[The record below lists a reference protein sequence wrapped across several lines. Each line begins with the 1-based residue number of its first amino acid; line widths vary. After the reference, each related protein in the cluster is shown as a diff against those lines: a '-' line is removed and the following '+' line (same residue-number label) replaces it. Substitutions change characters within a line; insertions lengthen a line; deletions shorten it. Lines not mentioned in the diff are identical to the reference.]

1 MPKHTMASGAF
12 TAAIVKSIV
21 ATVAIFSFSSSA
33 VAQLDSNSQPPPAC
47 NLSSEQLENPHAF
60 IAVDKSFGVVAFWA
74 LKGKEGIQTA
84 ASYTQRDFAAQ
95 VFGKWAQDHSNKLKK
110 GEPNRW
116 GIVPDKKV
124 EKALEKHKPL
134 PLDRISEYP
143 PREAMIMVTK
153 IYGDCFGERSAEL
166 NFEEIGLIRGEFS
179 ADFCN
184 AAAAMPKM
192 THYLAKDKALMHW
205 GRSQIEHRNA
215 RGCGYVPAIAYEYAL
230 ENDAA
235 GREAAEKARKIAAA
249 QRQQYL
255 DSIRGQKL
263 AKEAY
268 EAGRAQREFY
278 ARQERDKQAAKD
290 QARKQAADAA
300 YRTMINNSQN
310 QLPSAPSSNRRDCY
324 DQGNGKE
331 ICFTD

>member
-1 MPKHTMASGAF
+1 MPKHTLTGGSLI
-12 TAAIVKSIV
+12 TAIVKSTMAAFAV
-21 ATVAIFSFSSSA
+21 FSLASTA
-33 VAQLDSNSQPPPAC
+33 VAPSDSQATLAC
-47 NLSSEQLENPHAF
+47 NLTSEQLQNPRAF
-60 IAVDKSFGVVAFWA
+60 IAVDKSYGLVAFWA
-74 LKGKEGIQTA
+74 LNGKESIQTA
-84 ASYTQRDFAAQ
+84 ASYMRSDFAAQ
-95 VFGKWAQDHSNKLKK
+95 VFGKWANDSSKKLKK
-110 GEPNRW
+110 GEANKW
-116 GIVPDKKV
+116 GVAPDKKM
-124 EKALEKHKPL
+124 EKALKKGKPL

-184 AAAAMPKM
+184 AAAAMPEM
-192 THYLAKDKALMHW
+192 THYSAKDQALMFW

-215 RGCGYVPAIAYEYAL
+215 RGCGYVPAMAYEYAL
-230 ENDAA
+230 ENNAA

-255 DSIRGQKL
+255 DNIRGQKI
-263 AKEAY
+263 ARDAY

-278 ARQERDKQAAKD
+278 ARQERAKQTAKD
-290 QARKQAADAA
+290 QARKQAADTA
-300 YRTMINNSQN
+300 YSTMINNSQS